1 VILGGLIG
9 RTLSVR
15 PSPSPWQSSRSYR
28 RVKFHHEL
36 GDARRHE
43 TRRSR
48 TPDRKENR
56 ARPAGDDS
64 GFALFI
70 EILAREAMRSLTAS
84 EDEQPRPSVADDV
97 SDATKK
103 RSAPR
108 VSSIVAQE
116 ADRPNGIPPAHPTS
130 DTPRASDASQKRLFD

>member
-1 VILGGLIG
+1 MLGAMRYGG
-9 RTLSVR
+9 RANQIARGAGRRR
-15 PSPSPWQSSRSYR
+15 P
-28 RVKFHHEL
+28 V
-36 GDARRHE
+36 G
-43 TRRSR
+43 
-48 TPDRKENR
+48 
-56 ARPAGDDS
+56 DS

-97 SDATKK
+97 SDTIKK

-116 ADRPNGIPPAHPTS
+116 ADRPNGIQPAYPTS
-130 DTPRASDASQKRLFD
+130 NTPRASDACQKRLFD

>member
-1 VILGGLIG
+1 MLGAMRHDGRANQIAG
-9 RTLSVR
+9 RTGRGR
-15 PSPSPWQSSRSYR
+15 PGS
-28 RVKFHHEL
+28 
-36 GDARRHE
+36 
-43 TRRSR
+43 
-48 TPDRKENR
+48 
-56 ARPAGDDS
+56 DS

-84 EDEQPRPSVADDV
+84 EDEQPRTPVADDV

-116 ADRPNGIPPAHPTS
+116 ADRPNGIQPAHPTS
-130 DTPRASDASQKRLFD
+130 NTPRASDACQKRLFD